1 MPKSAPSTE
10 SVALELIKVG
20 KSFGPT
26 NVLRDV
32 SFTVT
37 RGSIHGLCGENGAGK
52 STLVKI
58 LDGQYRSGTYDGE
71 VLVGGEHSELSSSKD
86 ALSHGIAVVPQETSV
101 LDNMTVAENIT
112 LGSLPAGRIVR
123 SRILNSDVRQFLN
136 SINMDLDPAQTVGD
150 LRMSSK
156 QLLMIA
162 RALYRRPSVL
172 LLDEPTTALTDA
184 EMGNLHLLIRE
195 LSAAGTT
202 VIIVSHKLEEIL
214 ELCDR
219 VSVLRDGSLVDLIEK
234 AELTQS
240 RLVKSM
246 TGRSIEEL
254 YPPHRSEVQERVV
267 LDAEGIVVSHPT
279 IRGRNI
285 VDNVSLQ
292 LRAGEVLGIGGPL
305 GSGRSELLMALCG
318 GLPRQG
324 TIRLAGSALSGSRP
338 DIAVARG
345 IGFVSEDRKSS
356 GLLFNMRID
365 DNVTLSA
372 VRRFLTGPFVSRA
385 RQRAA
390 TQSRISQFVIAG
402 ATPASWPGELSG
414 GNQQKILLAR
424 AILPSPKVI
433 LLDEPTK
440 GVDVGAKADIY
451 QTIHELAESGVGVVI
466 VSSEL
471 PELLGN
477 CHRILMMQRGR
488 IVSDHDSATTTR
500 EQLLE
505 ATMIGSWSADRIEE
519 ATS

>member
-1 MPKSAPSTE
+1 MPKTAPSLETI
-10 SVALELIKVG
+10 ALELIKVG

-32 SFTVT
+32 SFTVS

-58 LDGQYRSGTYDGE
+58 LDGQYPSGTYDGE
-71 VLVGGEHSELSSSKD
+71 VLVGGEHSELSSSRD
-86 ALSHGIAVVPQETSV
+86 ALAHGIAVVPQETSV
-101 LDNMTVAENIT
+101 LDNMTVAENIV
-112 LGSLPAGRIVR
+112 LGSLPAGRVVR
-123 SRILNSDVRQFLN
+123 SRKLHNEVAQFLD
-136 SINMDLDPAQTVGD
+136 SINIDLDPALLVGD

-172 LLDEPTTALTDA
+172 LLDEPTTALTDS
-184 EMGNLHLLIRE
+184 EMDNLHALMKE
-195 LSAAGTT
+195 LSVGGTT

-234 AELTQS
+234 PELTQS

-246 TGRSIEEL
+246 TGRSIDEL
-254 YPPHRSEVQERVV
+254 YPRERSKVQDHVV
-267 LDAEGIVVSHPT
+267 LDAAGIVVPHPT
-279 IRGRNI
+279 IRGRNV
-285 VDNVSLQ
+285 VDDVSLQ

-324 TIRLAGSALSGSRP
+324 TVRLGGSALPGSRP
-338 DIAVARG
+338 DVAVARG
-345 IGFVSEDRKSS
+345 MGFVSEDRKSS
-356 GLLFNMRID
+356 GLLFNLRID

-372 VRRFLTGPFVSRA
+372 IRRFLTGPFVSRL
-385 RQRAA
+385 RQRNA
-390 TQSRISQFVIAG
+390 TQERISQFAIAG
-402 ATPASWPGELSG
+402 ARPTSWPGELSG
-414 GNQQKILLAR
+414 GNQQKVLLAR
-424 AILPSPKVI
+424 AILPSPDLI

-451 QTIHELAESGVGVVI
+451 QTINELATSGVGVVI

-505 ATMIGSWSADRIEE
+505 ATMIGSWTADRPEE
-519 ATS
+519 ETS